1 MKQLLP
7 KLTERLAQ
15 HRSSASKIQVPKYT
29 SPVPKEDNDEISHAW
44 FWPRV
49 GAFFKPKDV
58 IVTET
63 GMSSKE
69 FSPSKAII
77 TGVMIGT
84 SNFGILDV
92 PLPEK
97 SVLLTQV
104 LWGSIGWSV
113 GRSSLLL
120 SWFLRPHSLQGA
132 RLEQRWLQET

>member
-7 KLTERLAQ
+7 KLTERLVQ
-15 HRSSASKIQVPKYT
+15 HHSSASKIQVPKYT
-29 SPVPKEDNDEISHAW
+29 SPVPNEDNDEITHAW

-63 GMSSKE
+63 GMSKE
-69 FSPSKAII
+69 FSPNKAII
-77 TGVMIGT
+77 IGVIIGT

-113 GRSSLLL
+113 GRSSIIS
-120 SWFLRPHSLQGA
+120 SWFRRPHLLQGA